1 MRRMVDVYDVY
12 NEGMSANA
20 DMKRWA
26 LVFRVL
32 ANVNRLKIIRFLS
45 DGNKKNVTDITRHLG
60 ISFKAT
66 SNHLALLKS
75 VNVLEAEGATGHVF
89 YSLNQ
94 PLPADFKRA
103 LSML

>member
-1 MRRMVDVYDVY
+1 MY
-12 NEGMSANA
+12 NECMSANA

-45 DGNKKNVTDITRHLG
+45 DGKKNVTDITRHLG

-75 VNVLEAEGATGHVF
+75 VNVLEAEGITGHVF

-94 PLPADFKRA
+94 PLPADFKKI
-103 LSML
+103 LLML